1 MDTTTPVPMTEA
13 SLSLAAPYEGVEL
26 AYLDWGDPASEHVVV
41 CVHGLTRNAHDFDEL
56 ARALA
61 GHGARVLAIDVVG
74 RGRSSWM
81 SDPHDYAVGNYAA
94 QILSLLTELGIG
106 KVDWVGTSMG
116 GLIGMSI
123 AAMQEH
129 PISRLVINDIGP
141 FVPEAA
147 LKQIQSYLGLELRF
161 DSFEALEE
169 HIRFIHAGF
178 GRLTDAQWHHLAR
191 YSARQD
197 ADGWHLN
204 YDPGIRVP
212 YAELATGDIAFWEL
226 WDEISCPTFVI
237 RGSESPI
244 LLRHTAE
251 EMTRRGPKATV
262 ATFAGIGHAPALMS
276 RDQIFTIER
285 WLDLGTKHPAAA

>member
-1 MDTTTPVPMTEA
+1 MDTINTVPMTEA
-13 SLSLAAPYEGVEL
+13 SFRLAEPYEGLEL
-26 AYLDWGDPASEHVVV
+26 AYLDWGDPTSDHVVV

-56 ARALA
+56 AKALA

-74 RGRSSWM
+74 RGRSSWLAE
-81 SDPHDYAVGNYAA
+81 PHDYSAENYAA
-94 QILSLLTELGIG
+94 QILSLLAELGVG
-106 KVDWVGTSMG
+106 KVDWIGTSMG
-116 GLIGMSI
+116 GLIGMGI
-123 AAMQEH
+123 ASLEQH
-129 PISRLVINDIGP
+129 PISRLVLNDIGP

-161 DSFEALEE
+161 DSFEELED
-169 HIRFIHAGF
+169 HLRFIHAGF
-178 GRLTDAQWHHLAR
+178 GRLTDAQWRHLAKH
-191 YSARQD
+191 SARQD

-226 WDEISCPTFVI
+226 WDKISCPTFVI

-244 LLRHTAE
+244 LLRQTAE
-251 EMTRRGPKATV
+251 EMTQRGPKATL
-262 ATFAGIGHAPALMS
+262 ATFAGVGHAPALMS